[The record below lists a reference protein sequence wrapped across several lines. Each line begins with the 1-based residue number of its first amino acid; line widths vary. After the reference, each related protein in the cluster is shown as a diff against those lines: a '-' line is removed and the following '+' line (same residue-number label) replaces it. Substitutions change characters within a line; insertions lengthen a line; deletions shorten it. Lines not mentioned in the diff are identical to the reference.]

1 MGCVEEG
8 DSAAVAYRLERPETQ
23 AKAEPS
29 WPGRHRRRFEET
41 VGGKEGGG
49 ETGTSR
55 RQKNAAAKRDI
66 TA

>member
-1 MGCVEEG
+1 MGCVEE
-8 DSAAVAYRLERPETQ
+8 DDPAAGANRIERPETQ

-55 RQKNAAAKRDI
+55 R
-66 TA
+66 